1 MAKLTKIEQQ
11 QYDKCLGQ
19 CTICLMRPDCLLRI
33 KIKELRILTDADKLN
48 IAVDFLDDEAFD
60 KYVAECERKE
70 KDGE

>member
-11 QYDKCLGQ
+11 QYDICLGQ
-19 CTICLMRPDCLLRI
+19 CTMCLQKVDCLLRI

-60 KYVAECERKE
+60 KYVAECERRE
-70 KDGE
+70 RNGE